1 MILIAS
7 ALGGTAAPHWIAAHH
22 ARRTLLSDGQ
32 WSSHSHCRLLVYRET
47 LIAPQITQVGVRP
60 AASCTPIVPSAAF
73 VSAQYREPKPPLPRS
88 SSRMASQDS
97 FHSRSLGRLCR
108 ITTKGRLYASKI
120 SPRISAYWRAAST
133 ARVRFRGM
141 LSSPSSYWIT
151 QRPGCFWC
159 FLS

>member
-1 MILIAS
+1 MILMAS

-88 SSRMASQDS
+88 SSRTHAPRDS
-97 FHSRSLGRLCR
+97 LHSRSLGKLCR
-108 ITTKGRLYASKI
+108 ITTKGRCYASKI

-133 ARVRFRGM
+133 ARVRLRGT
-141 LSSPSSYWIT
+141 LSSPSS
-151 QRPGCFWC
+151 
-159 FLS
+159 